1 MIKSVS
7 PPILVQT
14 TIFPVDNIDKQGKIR
29 KNAVETAKAFNK
41 EIWKNRWKKELQ
53 SFNLKGKSENVGL
66 VEFYVKDANDLSDN
80 VLKLM
85 KEELLNN
92 NLIYIRSSKKISKDT
107 ITNDLIQLVDYD
119 EEVVSKAEKIYVEKG
134 LKIVREE
141 KIIEI

>member
-1 MIKSVS
+1 
-7 PPILVQT
+7 
-14 TIFPVDNIDKQGKIR
+14 
-29 KNAVETAKAFNK
+29 
-41 EIWKNRWKKELQ
+41 
-53 SFNLKGKSENVGL
+53 
-66 VEFYVKDANDLSDN
+66 
-80 VLKLM
+80 M